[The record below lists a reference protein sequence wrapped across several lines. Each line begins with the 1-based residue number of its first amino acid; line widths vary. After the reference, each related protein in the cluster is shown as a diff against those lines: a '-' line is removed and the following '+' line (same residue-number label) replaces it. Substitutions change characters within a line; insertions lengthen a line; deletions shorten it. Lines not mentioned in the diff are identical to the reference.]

1 MSATP
6 FGKYTLLEKIGMGGM
21 AELFLAKQEGMEGF
35 EKILAI
41 KRILPHLTQDREF
54 VNMFINEA
62 KLAALLT
69 HQNIVQI
76 YDLGSAVP
84 MGFSEPSYYIAMEYI
99 KGKDLRNMVNSLK
112 NKKTTFP
119 IDHAIS
125 IMNKVC
131 CGLDYAH
138 RKKDSQGNDLHIVHR
153 DISPQNILVS
163 YEGDVKVVDFGIA
176 KASSQSSETR
186 TGLLK
191 GKLAY
196 MSPEQAWG
204 KTVDC
209 RTDIFAMGI
218 VLYEILT
225 GERLFKG
232 ENEIS
237 TLEKVREAKIPPA
250 PFLNP
255 QIDQELNHIL
265 LKALAKH
272 PSDRFQTASEMAIS
286 LETIISK
293 KGYSFSSL
301 SLSNY
306 MQHLFEQDVEE
317 ETKRIQWATHTEKS
331 ALEQT
336 SRKEENFPMK
346 SETLTPSQGRPPLP
360 LNEPMGSVSSTLQK
374 EFSPLPRGSATPPFS
389 YGQSMAPIENK
400 DQGSPHRKPQSK
412 PRLKPRPSHTIRLL
426 QANRNKKS
434 YLFLKSL
441 FLCLIILLLSGYL
454 SLLYNPNFM
463 IQAFNHFPWVEK
475 AQKKI
480 YSIQAS
486 FFGDRNNTVTSSLP
500 EKKPKIQSSPPV
512 DKIPSGSL
520 KTVASTSTPNPSPEM
535 SEASSYQTT
544 SSPLIPMEEGFS
556 PQNQTQIEDQELRS
570 PFSNTPKPSRKK
582 PYDEEFPSKN
592 QFRHLGKIPQT
603 SPSKQPPSQQ
613 RVSELFREVKLAYHQ
628 GNLDTMERKLRQIIE
643 LTPNSSRAYHLLGTV
658 YLKRNDKETALRIF
672 SEAASTFPN
681 DPLLHYDLGFLY
693 YEKNLLSLAR
703 DEFSKALALAPNAP
717 RANRARL
724 VLQEI
729 GGNP

>member
-41 KRILPHLTQDREF
+41 KRILPHLTQDSEF

-84 MGFSEPSYYIAMEYI
+84 MGLSEPSYYIAMEYI
-99 KGKDLRNMVNSLK
+99 KGKDIRNMVNSLR
-112 NKKTTFP
+112 KKRTIFP

-131 CGLDYAH
+131 YGLDYAH
-138 RKKDSQGNDLHIVHR
+138 RKKDSQGNDLRIVHR

-163 YEGDVKVVDFGIA
+163 YEGEVKVVDFGIA
-176 KASSQSSETR
+176 KAASQGSETR

-204 KTVDC
+204 KTVDR

-237 TLEKVREAKIPPA
+237 TLEKVREAKVPPA
-250 PFLNP
+250 PFFNP

-265 LKALAKH
+265 LKALAKD

-306 MQHLFEQDVEE
+306 MRHLFEQDVEE
-317 ETKRIQWATHTEKS
+317 ETKRIQWATHTQKS

-336 SRKEENFPMK
+336 VRKEENFPMK
-346 SETLTPSQGRPPLP
+346 SGSMPPSQGQPPFP
-360 LNEPMGSVSSTLQK
+360 SNEPMGSVSSPLQK
-374 EFSPLPRGSATPPFS
+374 KVSPIPGGPATPPFS
-389 YGQSMAPIENK
+389 YGQSKAPIENK
-400 DQGSPHRKPQSK
+400 DQGLAHRKPQSK
-412 PRLKPRPSHTIRLL
+412 PRLKPRPSHTSVPLS
-426 QANRNKKS
+426 AHRNKKS
-434 YLFLKSL
+434 HPILKSL
-441 FLCLIILLLSGYL
+441 FLCLIILFLSGYL
-454 SLLYNPNFM
+454 SLLYHPNLL
-463 IQAFNHFPWVEK
+463 IQASNHFPWVEK

-480 YSIQAS
+480 YNITAS

-500 EKKPKIQSSPPV
+500 EKKPRIQPSPPV
-512 DKIPSGSL
+512 DEISL
-520 KTVASTSTPNPSPEM
+520 SPLNMVALTSAPSPERP
-535 SEASSYQTT
+535 EASSYQTL
-544 SSPLIPMEEGFS
+544 SSPIIPMEEGFS
-556 PQNQTQIEDQELRS
+556 PQNPTQIKDQKSRS
-570 PFSNTPKPSRKK
+570 PFSSTPNPSSEKTHK
-582 PYDEEFPSKN
+582 EEFPSKN
-592 QFRHLGKIPQT
+592 QSRQFGKIPGT
-603 SPSKQPPSQQ
+603 PPSKQPPSQP

-643 LTPNSSRAYHLLGTV
+643 LTPNSSKAYHLLGTV
-658 YLKRNDKETALRIF
+658 YLNRNDKETALRIF
-672 SEAASTFPN
+672 SEAVSTFPN

-693 YEKNLLSLAR
+693 NEKNLFSLAR
-703 DEFSKALALAPNAP
+703 DEFSKAIALAPNAP
-717 RANRARL
+717 RAHRARL

-729 GGNP
+729 GENP